1 MGTFITNDNKLLGD
15 VINNFLPS
23 SESINI
29 LVGYFFFSGFNILEN
44 GLDNKQVRILVGMD
58 VDITAK
64 KYIREIYSFETNN
77 KSNQDVKEDFYN
89 TFVKVFNET
98 DCFDNEKSE
107 KSFRIFLQKICEG
120 SLEIRKTKDPC
131 HAKMYIF
138 NYSPEH
144 SNNGETKG
152 VVIMGSS
159 NLSYQGLKG
168 RTEINAKFYHEND
181 VVEANEIFEN
191 LWEKSVAI
199 VDKDT
204 LEEFETKV
212 IKNIWYDKLYPP
224 YLMYIRVLAEYFD
237 IEDKKRKIKTPNL
250 INNNYQDFKYQTDA
264 IHLALR
270 SIENHNGV
278 IISDVVGLGKSIIAS
293 TIAYNLGVY
302 TFIICPPHL
311 KESWELYRKEFN
323 FNGQVF
329 TSGSID
335 HAVNFINSLNSQE
348 EYLIIVDEA
357 HRYRNDMTKDYSD
370 LHQLCLS
377 NKVVLLTA
385 TPFSNNP
392 NDIYSLLK
400 LFQLPDHSTLKTVN
414 NLGATFRNIINE
426 YQELNKADRQGNLNK
441 EDKEKDIQLMS
452 KHIRSIIAPVC
463 IRRSRL
469 DLLNIPEYKED
480 LKKQKIEI
488 ILSSDPIIM
497 EFDLGK
503 LSKLYVSTLK
513 KIDYDPE
520 NKSNNI
526 GKYKA
531 ARYNPANYI
540 KEESKDELKT
550 KFEKET
556 GLDFDFL
563 LVRQRNLS
571 KFMRRLLVRR
581 FESSVNAFKTSLES
595 LLLSNENIL
604 SWINRRNKV
613 PIYKQGDLPNLDEWE
628 TETDAEL
635 EEKLDSYREKGF
647 YEIDMEYINEN
658 FIKDIQEDIEIL
670 TNIKKQW
677 FPNDTIQ
684 EDPKLREFKS
694 ILKFELQKEPDRKII
709 VFSEFTDTVNY
720 LAKELKAENLPIMKF
735 TSADAKPSIRQQIRE
750 NFDAGI
756 PIENQKDDFKIL
768 IATDA
773 ISEGYNLHRA
783 GAIFNYDIPYNPTRV
798 IQRVGRINR
807 INKKV
812 FDKLYIY
819 NYFPTDIGEQ
829 QTRTKAITTLKMKMI
844 HLIMGEDAK
853 VLTKE
858 EELQNF
864 FEQIY
869 KTQFASSEQQSWDTK
884 YRQFLSSVKNTDDY
898 KKAKQIPLRA
908 RTAKISNDKNTQGV
922 IVFGKKGDDF
932 VFKYAQNSLQPPR
945 DITPEDAFKL
955 LECEA
960 QTQTQKTSKD
970 FYPIYDNIKQ
980 DIFNSN
986 INSIGNNDRGNA
998 EIYQILNSK
1007 IRPSK
1012 AIKNNDYI
1020 TDLATAVR
1028 QGGLSNY
1035 ELKYIK
1041 KLKPS
1046 EYKSLPEVITSSY
1059 LSKIINKNNVK
1070 DNSDQ
1075 VIILSEELI
1084 KGGE

>member
-1 MGTFITNDNKLLGD
+1 MGTFITNDNKLLGE

-23 SESINI
+23 SKSIDI
-29 LVGYFFFSGFNILEN
+29 LVGYFFFSGFNVLAN
-44 GLDNKQVRILVGMD
+44 GLDKKHIRILVGMD
-58 VDITAK
+58 VDITARK
-64 KYIREIYSFETNN
+64 CIREIYSFENYN
-77 KSNQDVKEDFYN
+77 QSNSEIREDFYN
-89 TFVKVFNET
+89 NFVKLFNET
-98 DCFDNEKSE
+98 DCFDNEESE
-107 KSFRIFLQKICEG
+107 KSFKVFLQKIIDG
-120 SLEIRKTKDPC
+120 SLEIRKTKEPC

-138 NYSPEH
+138 NYSQEY

-168 RTEINAKFYHEND
+168 RTEINAKFYNEAD
-181 VVEANEIFEN
+181 VIEAEEIFES
-191 LWEKSVAI
+191 LWSKSVAI
-199 VDKDT
+199 VDKDS
-204 LEEFETKV
+204 FEDFEIKV
-212 IKNIWYDKLYPP
+212 IQQIWYDKLFSP

-237 IEDKKRKIKTPNL
+237 IEDKKRKIKTPQI

-264 IHLALR
+264 IRLALR

-293 TIAYNLGVY
+293 AIAYNLDLY
-302 TFIICPPHL
+302 TIIICPPHL
-311 KESWELYRKEFN
+311 KDSWELYCREFN
-323 FNGQVF
+323 FNGHVF

-335 HAVNFINSLNSQE
+335 HAVDVMKRSKSKN
-348 EYLIIVDEA
+348 EYLVIVDEA
-357 HRYRNDMTKDYSD
+357 HRYRNDTTKDYSD
-370 LHQLCLS
+370 LHQLCLG

-385 TPFSNNP
+385 TPFNNNP

-414 NLGATFRNIINE
+414 NLGATFRNIIKE
-426 YQELNKADRQGNLNK
+426 YQELNKADRHNDINK
-441 EDKEKDIQLMS
+441 EDKEKNIELIS
-452 KHIRSIIAPVC
+452 KQIRSIIAPVC

-469 DLLNIPEYKED
+469 DLLNIPEYRED
-480 LKKQKIEI
+480 LEKQNIEI
-488 ILSSDPIIM
+488 ILSSDPVIM

-503 LSKLYVSTLK
+503 LSKQYTSTLK
-513 KIDYDPE
+513 KIDYDSE
-520 NKSNNI
+520 NKSNNN

-540 KEESKDELKT
+540 KEENKEELK
-550 KFEKET
+550 KYFEKEI

-563 LVRQRNLS
+563 LVRQRNIS

-595 LLLSNENIL
+595 MLSSNENIL
-604 SWINRRNKV
+604 SWVKHRNKV

-628 TETDAEL
+628 TETDTEL

-647 YEIDMEYINEN
+647 YEIDMKYINEY
-658 FIKDIQEDIEIL
+658 FIKDIQEDIKIL
-670 TNIKKQW
+670 TDIKKQW
-677 FPNDTIQ
+677 FPNNTIK
-684 EDPKLREFKS
+684 EDPKLREFKT
-694 ILKFELQKEPDRKII
+694 ILKVELQKEPDRKII

-720 LAKELKAENLPIMKF
+720 LAKELMAENLPILKF

-756 PIENQKDDFKIL
+756 AKEKQKDEFKIL

-829 QTRTKAITTLKMKMI
+829 QTRTKAITTLKMQMI

-884 YRQFLSSVKNTDDY
+884 YRQFLSSVKNTNDY
-898 KKAKQIPLRA
+898 KKAMQLPLRV

-932 VFKYAQNSLQPPR
+932 VFKYAQNSLHIPA
-945 DITPEDAFKL
+945 DITPEDAFKM
-955 LECEA
+955 LECDS
-960 QTQTQKTSKD
+960 QTSTQTISKD
-970 FYPIYDNIKQ
+970 FYPIYNNIKQ
-980 DIFNSN
+980 DMFNSN
-986 INSIGNNDRGNA
+986 IANIGSNDNKNA
-998 EIYQILNSK
+998 DIYQILISK
-1007 IRPSK
+1007 IKPSK
-1012 AIKNNDYI
+1012 QLPDNYI
-1020 TDLATAVR
+1020 ADLVTAVK
-1028 QGGLSNY
+1028 QGGLSSY
-1035 ELKYIK
+1035 ELKYIR

-1070 DNSDQ
+1070 NNSDQ
-1075 VIILSEELI
+1075 VIILSEELQ
-1084 KGGE
+1084 

>member
-1 MGTFITNDNKLLGD
+1 MGTFITNDNKLLGE

-23 SESINI
+23 SKSIDI

-64 KYIREIYSFETNN
+64 KYIREIYSFEPQN

-98 DCFDNEKSE
+98 DYFDNEESE
-107 KSFRIFLQKICEG
+107 KSFKIFLQKICEG

-138 NYSPEH
+138 NYSQQY

-152 VVIMGSS
+152 LVIMGSS

-168 RTEINAKFYHEND
+168 RTEINAKFYNEND
-181 VVEANEIFEN
+181 VREANEIFEN
-191 LWEKSVAI
+191 LWDKSVAI

-204 LEEFETKV
+204 LKEFEEKV
-212 IKNIWYDKLYPP
+212 IKNIWYDKMYSP
-224 YLMYIRVLAEYFD
+224 YQMYIRVLAEYFD
-237 IEDKKRKIKTPNL
+237 IEDKKRKIKTPQI

-293 TIAYNLGVY
+293 AIAYNLDLY
-302 TFIICPPHL
+302 TIIICPPHL
-311 KESWELYRKEFN
+311 KDSWELYCREFN
-323 FNGQVF
+323 FNGHVF

-335 HAVNFINSLNSQE
+335 HAVDVMKNSKSKD
-348 EYLIIVDEA
+348 EYLVIVDEA

-370 LHQLCLS
+370 LHQLCLG
-377 NKVVLLTA
+377 NKVILLTA
-385 TPFSNNP
+385 TPFNNNP

-426 YQELNKADRQGNLNK
+426 YQTLNKEDRQGNLNK
-441 EDKEKDIQLMS
+441 EDKEKNIQLLS
-452 KHIRSIIAPVC
+452 KQIRSIIAPVC

-469 DLLNIPEYKED
+469 DLLNIPEYRED
-480 LKKQKIEI
+480 LKNQNIEI
-488 ILSSDPIIM
+488 ILSSDPVIM

-503 LSKLYVSTLK
+503 LSKLYISTLK
-513 KIDYDPE
+513 KIDYDSE
-520 NKSNNI
+520 NKSDNN

-540 KEESKDELKT
+540 KEESKGELK
-550 KFEKET
+550 KYFEKEL

-563 LVRQRNLS
+563 LVRQRNIS

-595 LLLSNENIL
+595 ILSSNENIL
-604 SWINRRNKV
+604 SWIEHRNKV

-647 YEIDMEYINEN
+647 YEIDMKYINEY
-658 FIKDIQEDIEIL
+658 FIKDIQEDIKIL

-677 FPNDTIQ
+677 FPKDKIQ
-684 EDPKLREFKS
+684 DDPKLKEFKN
-694 ILKFELQKEPDRKII
+694 ILKFKLQEDPDRKII

-720 LAKELKAENLPIMKF
+720 LAKELMEENLPIMKF

-756 PIENQKDDFKIL
+756 PKENQKDDFKIL

-853 VLTKE
+853 VLTKD

-884 YRQFLSSVKNTDDY
+884 YRQFLSSVRDTKDY
-898 KKAKQIPLRA
+898 ENAMQLPLRV
-908 RTAKISNDKNTQGV
+908 RTAKISNDKNSQGV

-932 VFKYAQNSLQPPR
+932 VFKYAKNSLHVPE

-955 LECEA
+955 LECDP
-960 QTQTQKTSKD
+960 QTPIKPISKD
-970 FYPIYDNIKQ
+970 FHPIYNNIKQ
-980 DIFNSN
+980 DMFNSS
-986 INSIGNNDRGNA
+986 INSIGNNDNKNA
-998 EIYQILNSK
+998 EIYKILNSK

-1012 AIKNNDYI
+1012 VLSNDYI
-1020 TDLATAVR
+1020 TDLAMAVR

-1046 EYKSLPEVITSSY
+1046 EYKSLPEAITSSY

-1070 DNSDQ
+1070 DNSEQ
-1075 VIILSEELI
+1075 VIIISEELI
-1084 KGGE
+1084 KK